1 MANARIQFSS
11 RQSRITIACIM
22 AGIFDNLEFHAS
34 PREHCIR
41 ELLAIWPMRKDGE
54 FPTRICFIPFSMFP
68 MFPHTFH
75 MAGVAH
81 PMWGKIENMNRMRAC
96 KNDRSPCS
104 DHCCTKF

>member
-54 FPTRICFIPFSMFP
+54 FPTRICFIPFL
-68 MFPHTFH
+68 MFPHGGCSASY
-75 MAGVAH
+75 AGQ
-81 PMWGKIENMNRMRAC
+81 NRKYEPDARMQE
-96 KNDRSPCS
+96 
-104 DHCCTKF
+104 